1 MHGGGLEIAEYW
13 PGIGSGRTLQVH
25 AGLMKSIDLATK
37 SGNIMLAAWASFLFA
52 IVVAIYSIVF
62 TRKMMEL
69 AKKKY
74 VAEEGI
80 YST

>member
-1 MHGGGLEIAEYW
+1 
-13 PGIGSGRTLQVH
+13 
-25 AGLMKSIDLATK
+25 MKSIDLATK